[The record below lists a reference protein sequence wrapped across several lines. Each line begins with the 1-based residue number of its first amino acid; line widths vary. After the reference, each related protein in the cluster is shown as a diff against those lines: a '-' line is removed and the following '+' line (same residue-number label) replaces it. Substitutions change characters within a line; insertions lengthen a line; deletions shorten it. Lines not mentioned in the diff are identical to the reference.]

1 MDFMAK
7 VFIDLDLTDIL
18 IIAFM
23 TWWVYNIFTQKEKLD
38 QIQKQV
44 NANLQKVYQ
53 LNPKLMD
60 AKWLKENTN
69 NIKDLFPITEV
80 NILNLQQN
88 PQFLY
93 KLKLLGFDFR
103 SDDDLILILKFLE
116 AKQIITFKNFLVKVR
131 K

>member
-1 MDFMAK
+1 MDFLFK
-7 VFIDLDLTDIL
+7 TFTEIDTTDVLIL
-18 IIAFM
+18 AFL
-23 TWWVYNIFTQKEKLD
+23 TWWIYGIFTQKEKLD
-38 QIQKQV
+38 QLQKQV

-69 NIKDLFPITEV
+69 NIKSLFPTTEV